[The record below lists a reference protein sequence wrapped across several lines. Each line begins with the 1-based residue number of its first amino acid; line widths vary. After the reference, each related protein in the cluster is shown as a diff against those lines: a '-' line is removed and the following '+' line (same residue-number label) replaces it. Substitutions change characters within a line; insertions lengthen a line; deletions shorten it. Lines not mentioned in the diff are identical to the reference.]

1 MMGRVTAQ
9 AADAA
14 YFTYLLACQSLMQ
27 NGAQQFTAWKELE
40 RNGGSAPATGA
51 PVLPAFPTAVPAVPL
66 GIEVRFR
73 ALVKA
78 IKANASY
85 NPAIGE
91 ALGIEGAV
99 QAAPDF
105 ATLQPR
111 LKLELTGG
119 AVKVGWG
126 WQGQGAHL
134 DMTEIEVD
142 RGSGYTLLTMDTTPD
157 YLDTTP
163 LPTPAAR
170 WKYRA
175 IYRVGDQRVGQ
186 WSDEVGITVGG
197 RGGKTKQP

>member
-1 MMGRVTAQ
+1 M
-9 AADAA
+9 
-14 YFTYLLACQSLMQ
+14 
-27 NGAQQFTAWKELE
+27 
-40 RNGGSAPATGA
+40 
-51 PVLPAFPTAVPAVPL
+51 LPAFPTAVPAVPL